1 MSRNNFTQLY
11 TGDPSSDQVQGYIA
25 TALQPL
31 LQLPFASGTR
41 VQDVEVT
48 TSDTFV
54 NHGLESTPE
63 GFIVLKSNAA
73 QVVYESSTENDS
85 PDRFIIL
92 RAGGTVTVDLF
103 FF

>member
-1 MSRNNFTQLY
+1 MSRINFTQLY

-31 LQLPFASGTR
+31 LQLPFSSGTR

-63 GFIVLKSNAA
+63 GFIVL
-73 QVVYESSTENDS
+73 
-85 PDRFIIL
+85 
-92 RAGGTVTVDLF
+92 
-103 FF
+103 